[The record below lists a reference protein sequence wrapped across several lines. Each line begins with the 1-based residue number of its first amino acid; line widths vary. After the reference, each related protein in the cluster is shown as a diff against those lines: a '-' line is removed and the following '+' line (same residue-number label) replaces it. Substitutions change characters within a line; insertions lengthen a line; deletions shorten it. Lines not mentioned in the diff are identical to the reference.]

1 MSLSRIFLLLSL
13 ALTVAALVL
22 AYLMGQPAPAGAAP
36 LPNGH
41 EREILALY
49 FAQSVDDLAFLAGA
63 EGGALREYMMKV
75 QAYDMYFPFA
85 FAGLAACLFAA
96 LGLRGVHLAWVGTL
110 TALFVIGADLAENEV
125 ANRILADLEAG
136 ADPTERLDALN
147 SHSWIKWWAIAG
159 YMVWM
164 SLVLFLEKRRILA
177 LFPVLGAVPI
187 VIGWLTQPDG
197 SVMAM
202 TYPLLVVAML
212 SFPVIAIVYLRAGK

>member
-1 MSLSRIFLLLSL
+1 MSLSRIFLLLCL
-13 ALTVAALVL
+13 ALTVAALGL
-22 AYLMGQPAPAGAAP
+22 AYLMGQPAPAGATD

-41 EREILALY
+41 ERAIFALY
-49 FAQSVDDLAFLAGA
+49 FAQSLDDLAFIAGE
-63 EGGALREYMMKV
+63 EGAALRDYLVEV
-75 QAYDMYFPFA
+75 QSLDMYFPFA

-96 LGLRGVHLAWVGTL
+96 LGLRGVHLAWLGSL
-110 TALFVIGADLAENEV
+110 AALFVIGADLAENEV
-125 ANRILADLEAG
+125 ANRVLADLSAG
-136 ADPTERLDALN
+136 EDPTERLDALN

-164 SLVLFLEKRRILA
+164 SLVLWFEKRRILA
-177 LFPVLGAVPI
+177 LIPVLGAVPI